1 MSSVKSQYVL
11 TLLVLTAG
19 VLLLDVLMLDLRTS
33 EGNVMPII
41 TIASSKGGPGK
52 STLAQLIAGILAA
65 EGISVTALDA
75 DPTGCLHR
83 WVSRIYEG
91 PTFACHHEA
100 EEARLAHLIHR
111 VAKDADVVIVDTAGF
126 GNRAAT
132 VAMTAA
138 DVVLIP
144 MIPGEGD
151 VTEATRTVELVA
163 GVAAAARREIPA
175 RVMLNRVRPATT
187 LSKHAATEAAS
198 LPRLNASLS
207 DLVAYGEIGFSG
219 RMPTGK
225 AAAEV
230 AALVAELRDLG
241 WLPTRPVNTSSSK
254 TLDVKTSDNISSSV
268 NTSSVRSQ
276 GGNTQDDNTSS
287 GKTSRVKTRSVKT
300 EGIVA

>member
-1 MSSVKSQYVL
+1 MTIL
-11 TLLVLTAG
+11 
-19 VLLLDVLMLDLRTS
+19 
-33 EGNVMPII
+33 

-52 STLAQLIAGILAA
+52 TTMAELIVGSLASEAVKVI
-65 EGISVTALDA
+65 ALDA
-75 DPTGCLHR
+75 DPTGGLSR
-83 WVSRIYEG
+83 WAARLYEG
-91 PTFACHHEA
+91 PAFTCHHEA
-100 EEARLAHLIHR
+100 DEARLAHLIHR
-111 VAKDADVVIVDTAGF
+111 VSQEADVVVVDTAGF

-151 VTEATRTVELVA
+151 VTEAARTVELVA

-198 LPRLNASLS
+198 LPRLNTSLS

-230 AALVAELRDLG
+230 AALMVELRELQ
-241 WLPTRPVNTSSSK
+241 WLPPR
-254 TLDVKTSDNISSSV
+254 LVKTSSN
-268 NTSSVRSQ
+268 
-276 GGNTQDDNTSS
+276 
-287 GKTSRVKTRSVKT
+287 K
-300 EGIVA
+300 

>member
-1 MSSVKSQYVL
+1 MTSP
-11 TLLVLTAG
+11 VLTAS
-19 VLLLDVLMLDLRTS
+19 VLLLDVLTLDVWTS

-52 STLAQLIAGILAA
+52 STLAQLIAGTLAV
-65 EGISVTALDA
+65 EGISVAALDA

-91 PTFACHHEA
+91 PAFVCHHEA

-151 VTEATRTVELVA
+151 VTEAARTVELVA

-207 DLVAYGEIGFSG
+207 DLVAYGEVGFSG

-230 AALVAELRDLG
+230 AALVAELRGLG
-241 WLPTRPVNTSSSK
+241 WLPPRPVNTSSSK
-254 TLDVKTSDNISSSV
+254 TL
-268 NTSSVRSQ
+268 
-276 GGNTQDDNTSS
+276 
-287 GKTSRVKTRSVKT
+287 RVKTRNVKT
-300 EGIVA
+300 EGAVA